1 MLIAS
6 VFGALCAATAC
17 SNGADGAANKET
29 VAAAASDDADTASDA
44 TAIARTV
51 YTAFAAG
58 DMETFTGLMAPD
70 IVWMEAEGNPYA
82 DLNPYEGPDAVMTGL
97 IGRLVAE
104 WDDFSVT
111 PEEFVT
117 EGNRVIVF
125 GRYRETWK
133 QTGKRI
139 DIPFVHSWTIENS
152 KIIAFQ
158 QYTDT
163 ATLAATM
170 AE

>member
-1 MLIAS
+1 MLIAL
-6 VFGALCAATAC
+6 GALGALAGCSDGSESAGVAETSVSAETIADAA
-17 SNGADGAANKET
+17 DPRQ
-29 VAAAASDDADTASDA
+29 
-44 TAIARTV
+44 IAQTV

-58 DMETFTGLMAPD
+58 DMDTFTGLMSPD

-82 DLNPYEGPDAVMTGL
+82 DMNPYIGPEAVMSGL
-97 IGRLVAE
+97 IARLVAE

-117 EGNRVIVF
+117 EGNRVVVF

-133 QTGKRI
+133 TTGARI
-139 DIPFVHSWTIENS
+139 NIPFVHSWTIEEG
-152 KIIAFQ
+152 KIVAFQ

-170 AE
+170 TE